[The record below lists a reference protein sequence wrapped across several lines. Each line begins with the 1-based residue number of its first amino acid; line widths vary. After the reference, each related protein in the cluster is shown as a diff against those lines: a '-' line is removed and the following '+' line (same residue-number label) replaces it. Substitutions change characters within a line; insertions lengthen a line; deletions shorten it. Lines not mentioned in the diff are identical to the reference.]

1 VKVALMLRPYSP
13 ADFDALYLLD
23 QVCYPRGIAYS
34 KRTLRQYLAIPGAIC
49 IVAENNENPH
59 ITGFIVAE
67 SAPPEAHIITLDVDP
82 AARRRQMGSQLYAA
96 IETQLAARGVRE
108 IMLETATDNAA
119 AVAFWTRHGYL
130 SAGVIRN
137 YYLRNVDAYYMIKH
151 IAHKPAA

>member
-1 VKVALMLRPYSP
+1 MLRPFQVS
-13 ADFDALYLLD
+13 DFDALYALD
-23 QVCYPRGIAYS
+23 QICYPRGIAYS
-34 KRTLRQYLAIPGAIC
+34 KRTLHDYLAISGAIC
-49 IVAENNENPH
+49 IVSAREDH
-59 ITGFIVAE
+59 RIAGFTIAE

-82 AARRRQMGSQLYAA
+82 AARRQQIGSQLYRA
-96 IETQLAARGVRE
+96 IEAQLAARGVRE
-108 IMLETATDNAA
+108 IMLETATDNTA

>member
-1 VKVALMLRPYSP
+1 VALTLRTYSP
-13 ADFDALYLLD
+13 ADFDALFQLD
-23 QVCYPRGIAYS
+23 QICYPRGIAYS
-34 KRTLRQYLAIPGAIC
+34 KRTLRQYLAIPAAIC
-49 IVAENNENPH
+49 IVAENSEDAR

-67 SAPPEAHIITLDVDP
+67 AAPPEAHIITLDVDP
-82 AARRRQMGSQLYAA
+82 AVRRQQIGSQLYAA

-151 IAHKPAA
+151 IAHQPAA

>member
-1 VKVALMLRPYSP
+1 VALILRPYSSV
-13 ADFDALYLLD
+13 DFDDLFQLD
-23 QVCYPRGIAYS
+23 QICYPRGIAYS

-49 IVAENNENPH
+49 IVAENNQDGR

-82 AARRRQMGSQLYAA
+82 AARRQHTGSQLYVA
-96 IETQLAARGVRE
+96 IEAQLAARGVRE